1 MRASSETPSLGPR
14 VERMVMGESDSEGRG
29 EGEGRCDLETE
40 QKQHTDLHIFKE
52 FHKNKLNL
60 A

>member
-1 MRASSETPSLGPR
+1 MRASSETPR
-14 VERMVMGESDSEGRG
+14 VERMVMGESDSEGRS